1 MTEGRHQQRRGT
13 VNGDAEGNLAMEL
26 RHADLFEISPISIL
40 CEDWSGVKRAVDEV
54 IAGGVTDF
62 DRFLEDN
69 PQFFFDV
76 RRFHRILDANP
87 SALTL
92 LGFRD
97 KETFLRESRVR
108 LPANPASNAEV
119 FKAMVRGETVCQGE
133 RVLHTKDGRVVPI
146 LWQASLPPGPAD
158 PQVYSRLYFFAVD
171 VTELKRVQEAL
182 MAAQADLSHAGRLS
196 LVGELAASLTH
207 EVSQPLVSIA
217 SHAAAATRWLS
228 RETPNLDE
236 VATSLNRITAST
248 QHAVRIIGK
257 MRSFAR
263 RGELVTEAL
272 KPQDCIADAV
282 TLVEHEAYRQKTR
295 IAVDVPAN
303 LPAIVGDRT
312 QIQQVIV
319 NIAYNAIQA
328 MQVAKSPERRIAIA
342 AAADGPDAVTFTIAD
357 SGPGIPDDVLPRI
370 FEPFFSTKQ
379 EGMGLGLSI
388 CKTIVEEHG
397 GRLWAAPD
405 SRKGAA
411 LSFSLPVVSA
421 TVEAV
426 DQPAVL

>member
-1 MTEGRHQQRRGT
+1 M
-13 VNGDAEGNLAMEL
+13 DL

-40 CEDWSGVKRAVDEV
+40 CEDWSGVKRAVDAV

-62 DRFLEDN
+62 DRFLDEN

-76 RRFHRILDANP
+76 RRFHHILDANR
-87 SALTL
+87 SALDL
-92 LGFRD
+92 LGFPDR
-97 KETFLRESRVR
+97 ESFLRESRIR
-108 LPANPASNAEV
+108 LPANPASNVQV
-119 FKAMVRGETVCQGE
+119 FRAMVRGDTVCQGE

-146 LWQASLPPGPAD
+146 LWRASLPQGPAD
-158 PQVYSRLYFFAVD
+158 PQAYGRLYFFAVD

-182 MAAQADLSHAGRLS
+182 MAAQANLSHAGRLS

-228 RETPNLDE
+228 REPPKLDE
-236 VATSLNRITAST
+236 VATSLNRIAAGTR
-248 QHAVRIIGK
+248 HAVRIVGK

-263 RGELVTEAL
+263 RGNLVTEAM
-272 KPQDCIADAV
+272 KPHDCIADAV

-295 IAVDVPAN
+295 IDVDVPPH
-303 LPAIVGDRT
+303 LPAVVGDRT

-328 MQVAKSPERRIAIA
+328 MQAAKSPDRRISITAAITGA
-342 AAADGPDAVTFTIAD
+342 ALAEASGEPETVTFTVAD
-357 SGPGIPDDVLPRI
+357 TGPGIPDALLARI
-370 FEPFFSTKQ
+370 FEPFFSTKE

-397 GRLWAAPD
+397 GRLWAANGLSDTPA
-405 SRKGAA
+405 GAT
-411 LSFSLPVVSA
+411 LSFSLPVERA
-421 TVEAV
+421 AAEGG
-426 DQPAVL
+426 QPATP

>member
-1 MTEGRHQQRRGT
+1 MSEDEHLQRRGM
-13 VNGDAEGNLAMEL
+13 VNGDGEGYLAMERL
-26 RHADLFEISPISIL
+26 HADLFEISPISIL
-40 CEDWSGVKRAVDEV
+40 CEDWSGVKQAVDEV

-76 RRFHRILDANP
+76 RRFHRILDANR
-87 SALTL
+87 SALDL

-97 KETFLRESRVR
+97 KETFLQESRVR
-108 LPANPASNAEV
+108 LPANPASNAQV
-119 FKAMVRGETVCQGE
+119 FKAMVRGKTVCQGE

-146 LWQASLPPGPAD
+146 LWRASLPPGPAD
-158 PQVYSRLYFFAVD
+158 PQAYSRLYFFAVD

-182 MAAQADLSHAGRLS
+182 MAAQANLSHAGRLS

-228 RETPNLDE
+228 RETPNLGE

-263 RGELVTEAL
+263 RGELVTEPM

-295 IAVDVPAN
+295 IAVDMPAN

-328 MQVAKSPERRIAIA
+328 MQAANAPERRIAIA
-342 AAADGPDAVTFTIAD
+342 AAADGPDFVTFTITD

-388 CKTIVEEHG
+388 CKTIVEERG
-397 GRLWAAPD
+397 GRLWAAD
-405 SRKGAA
+405 SGQGAS
-411 LSFSLPVVSA
+411 LSFSLPVASA
-421 TVEAV
+421 AAEGV

>member
-1 MTEGRHQQRRGT
+1 
-13 VNGDAEGNLAMEL
+13 MEL
-26 RHADLFEISPISIL
+26 RHADLFEIAPISIL
-40 CEDWSGVKRAVDEV
+40 CEDWSGVKRAVDEA

-69 PQFFFDV
+69 PQFVFDV
-76 RRFHRILDANP
+76 RRFHRILDANR
-87 SALTL
+87 SALDL

-108 LPANPASNAEV
+108 LPANPASNAQV
-119 FKAMVRGETVCQGE
+119 FKAMVHGETVCQGE

-158 PQVYSRLYFFAVD
+158 PQAYSRLYFFAVD

-182 MAAQADLSHAGRLS
+182 LATQANLSHAGRLS

-217 SHAAAATRWLS
+217 GHAAAATRWLS
-228 RETPNLDE
+228 REPPNLDE

-248 QHAVRIIGK
+248 QHAVRIVGK

-263 RGELVTEAL
+263 RGELVTEPM

-295 IAVDVPAN
+295 IAIDVPAN

-328 MQVAKSPERRIAIA
+328 MQAAKSPERRIAIA
-342 AAADGPDAVTFTIAD
+342 AAADGPEAVTFTITD

-388 CKTIVEEHG
+388 CKTIVDEHG
-397 GRLWAAPD
+397 GRLWAATD
-405 SRKGAA
+405 SRQGAS
-411 LSFSLPVVSA
+411 LSFSLPVASA
-421 TVEAV
+421 AEKAV

>member
-1 MTEGRHQQRRGT
+1 M
-13 VNGDAEGNLAMEL
+13 DL

-40 CEDWSGVKRAVDEV
+40 CEDWSGVKRAIDAV
-54 IAGGVTDF
+54 IAGGVEDF
-62 DRFLEDN
+62 DRFLDDN

-76 RRFHRILDANP
+76 RRFHRILDANR
-87 SALTL
+87 SALDL

-97 KETFLRESRVR
+97 KETFLEESRLR
-108 LPANPASNAEV
+108 LPANPASNAQV
-119 FKAMVRGETVCQGE
+119 FKAMVRGDTVCQGE

-146 LWQASLPPGPAD
+146 LWRASLPAGPAD
-158 PQVYSRLYFFAVD
+158 PDAYSRLYFFAVD
-171 VTELKRVQEAL
+171 VSELKRVQDAL
-182 MAAQADLSHAGRLS
+182 MAAQANLSHAGRLS

-228 RETPNLDE
+228 RQPPNLDE
-236 VATSLNRITAST
+236 VATSLNRITVST
-248 QHAVRIIGK
+248 QHAVRIVGK

-263 RGELVTEAL
+263 RGELVTEPMT
-272 KPQDCIADAV
+272 PQDCIADAV

-295 IAVDVPAN
+295 IAVDVPPH
-303 LPAIVGDRT
+303 LPTIVGDRT

-328 MQVAKSPERRIAIA
+328 MQAAKSPERRIAIDA
-342 AAADGPDAVTFTIAD
+342 SADDGEAVTFTVAD
-357 SGPGIPDDVLPRI
+357 TGPGIPDELLARV
-370 FEPFFSTKQ
+370 FQPFFSTKE

-397 GRLWAAPD
+397 GKLWAANGPQ
-405 SRKGAA
+405 GAI
-411 LSFSLPVVSA
+411 LSFSLPVASA
-421 TVEAV
+421 
-426 DQPAVL
+426 QPATL